1 MLVHLTV
8 KFIYDTSKVKTKEIA
23 IIYFYN
29 LNPESEL
36 IDNSLTND

>member
-8 KFIYDTSKVKTKEIA
+8 KFIYDTSKETKEFA